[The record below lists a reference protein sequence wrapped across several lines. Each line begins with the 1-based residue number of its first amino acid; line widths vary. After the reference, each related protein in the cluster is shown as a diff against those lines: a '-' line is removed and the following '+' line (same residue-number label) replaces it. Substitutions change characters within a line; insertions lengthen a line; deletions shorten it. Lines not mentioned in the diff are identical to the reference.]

1 MNRYRIYYSWI
12 KIDILPAHME
22 TKIFAAVD
30 SIILIQYVKIS
41 LDLCFQP
48 LLSPWSGPLLN
59 HINDR

>member
-1 MNRYRIYYSWI
+1 
-12 KIDILPAHME
+12 ME

-41 LDLCFQP
+41 LDLYFQP